1 MIVEWINNILRFLV
15 LVGLQVLI
23 LNRIDIT
30 PYTNA
35 YIYVLFILMLP
46 VNINR
51 VMLLVV
57 SMLIGLVIDIFS
69 NTPGMHSTASLVI
82 AFIRPGLLNIL
93 VPRENFDSTIKLSW
107 IGMGSAK
114 FMVYAAVII
123 TLHHLIL
130 FSIESYLTLPFF
142 SLLLR
147 VIACSV
153 CTLFLVVLSQFLMSN
168 RKGLKA

>member
-1 MIVEWINNILRFLV
+1 MV
-15 LVGLQVLI
+15 LIGIQVLI

-51 VMLLVV
+51 VVLLILA
-57 SMLIGLVIDIFS
+57 MIIGVIVDLFS
-69 NTPGMHSTASLVI
+69 NTPGMHSTACLVI
-82 AFIRPGLLNIL
+82 AFIRPGFLNIL

-107 IGMGSAK
+107 NGMGSAK
-114 FMVYAAVII
+114 FMVYAALMI
-123 TLHHLIL
+123 TVHHLIL
-130 FSIESYLTLPFF
+130 LSVESYLTLNIF

-147 VIACSV
+147 VITCSIS
-153 CTLFLVVLSQFLMSN
+153 TLLLVVLSQFLTSSK
-168 RKGLKA
+168 RGEKV

>member
-1 MIVEWINNILRFLV
+1 MV

-35 YIYVLFILMLP
+35 YVYILFILMLP

-51 VMLLVV
+51 VLLLVL
-57 SMLIGLVIDIFS
+57 SMLIGLVIDLFS
-69 NTPGMHSTASLVI
+69 NTPGMHSTACLVI
-82 AFIRPGLLNIL
+82 AFIRPGFLNIL

-107 IGMGSAK
+107 NGMGSAK
-114 FMVYAAVII
+114 FMVYAAVMI

-130 FSIESYLTLPFF
+130 LCVESYLTLPIFA
-142 SLLLR
+142 LLLR
-147 VIACSV
+147 VIACSI
-153 CTLFLVVLSQFLMSN
+153 CTLMLIVLSQFLMSN
-168 RKGLKA
+168 KKGLKA